1 MACVSVKTNLSLDAQ
16 HRMERQIPPVY
27 ANLSS
32 TKAVL
37 SVFTNSHPVVLAF
50 CDEVVSGL
58 GEAKSRKHCT
68 VS

>member
-1 MACVSVKTNLSLDAQ
+1 MSSPNYFVACVSVKTNLSLDAQ

-32 TKAVL
+32 T
-37 SVFTNSHPVVLAF
+37 NSHPVVLAF

-58 GEAKSRKHCT
+58 GEAKSRKHCA